1 MLMPD
6 DKKKIQFPRNMK
18 QLTLLAVIM
27 PISLS
32 CSIILYWWVQTTNP
46 NILSSISIYY
56 SVFLFIL
63 IYLFVWG
70 FIPITIQH
78 YKRLL
83 RDTDM
88 KPNKR
93 RLRQLVVFQCFLLL
107 PTTYFFISFFLL
119 IL

>member
-32 CSIILYWWVQTTNP
+32 CCIILYWCIQIVNP
-46 NILSSISIYY
+46 NVLLSISIIYTI
-56 SVFLFIL
+56 FLFVL
-63 IYLFVWG
+63 IYISVWG